1 MDVDIEDILA
11 ELNTDSTA
19 VDYSGNPLSDGI
31 STNAST
37 LYNNTSSSFPI
48 ADGKHATPSDKLNH
62 IRSNTSPSISAEH
75 DYSSFIT
82 LWRNE
87 RCAPELLP
95 YPHHLMTRMI
105 MRIQDQLER
114 LEIISMDFMGQSSTT
129 TTTTTNKPVNNNNM
143 LPLLCMEAE
152 LERIKFVIRSY
163 IRCRLSKIDKFSLYL
178 RQINEQREEDHD
190 DQDNDSLMPL
200 EHILSKDEMV
210 YYQRHSEMILKLFNE
225 TTLKH
230 LPPELQAINDTTG
243 TISMI
248 DEPDWNKFVFIKV
261 TGPTDKSFNNDPLL
275 RNGSNGK
282 YFYEVIIPELEEDV
296 ELFIGSIYVMRYSVI
311 KNLLLDGKVILI

>member
-19 VDYSGNPLSDGI
+19 VDYSGNNNPLSDI
-31 STNAST
+31 ANTNVST
-37 LYNNTSSSFPI
+37 LYNSSYP
-48 ADGKHATPSDKLNH
+48 DDKN
-62 IRSNTSPSISAEH
+62 IPTNKNPPGVRSNTKISAEQ
-75 DYSSFIT
+75 DYSSLMT

-87 RCAPELLP
+87 RCSPELLP
-95 YPHHLMTRMI
+95 YPHHLMSRML

-114 LEIISMDFMGQSSTT
+114 LEIISMDFMGQNSNTIDNS
-129 TTTTTNKPVNNNNM
+129 NKPINNNNM

-152 LERIKFVIRSY
+152 LERIKFIIRSY

-178 RQINEQREEDHD
+178 RQIEQDSNLKSLD
-190 DQDNDSLMPL
+190 DL
-200 EHILSKDEMV
+200 LSKDEMI
-210 YYQRHSEMILKLFNE
+210 YYQRHSEMILKLFND

-261 TGPTDKSFNNDPLL
+261 IGPNDKMLNSDPLL
-275 RNGSNGK
+275 KKDSNNK
-282 YFYEVIIPELEEDV
+282 FFYEVIIPELEEDV
-296 ELFIGSIYVMRYSVI
+296 ELFIDSIYVMRYNVI